1 MASVSQSVV
10 KFIENLLVK
19 LIHYARGAVATSME
33 TTTATTPRK
42 VKQKQRGSERVSVNL
57 IKPRSSVNP
66 LTRP

>member
-19 LIHYARGAVATSME
+19 LIQYARGAVATSME

-42 VKQKQRGSERVSVNL
+42 VKQKQSGSERMSVNL

-66 LTRP
+66 LTRQ